1 MDITI
6 QLSCDRDYQVL
17 LLVKTIC
24 AITACLQTP
33 LSDFRSAGSDI
44 TQAFE
49 ISLSTKLFSGSRRNV
64 EEGCQDIKQL
74 LVTSYPRESQ
84 FFLSPYAKNVVY
96 LALEVMQCV

>member
-6 QLSCDRDYQVL
+6 QLSCDEAYQVL
-17 LLVKTIC
+17 LLGKTIYS
-24 AITACLQTP
+24 ITAYLQTP

-74 LVTSYPRESQ
+74 LVTSHPRESQ

>member
-6 QLSCDRDYQVL
+6 QLSCDEAYQVL
-17 LLVKTIC
+17 LLGKTIYS
-24 AITACLQTP
+24 ITACLQTP
-33 LSDFRSAGSDI
+33 LSDFRSVGSDI

-74 LVTSYPRESQ
+74 LVTSHPKESQ

>member
-17 LLVKTIC
+17 LLVKTIYS
-24 AITACLQTP
+24 ITP

-74 LVTSYPRESQ
+74 LVTSHLRESQ

>member
-33 LSDFRSAGSDI
+33 LSDFRSAWSDI

-49 ISLSTKLFSGSRRNV
+49 ISLSPELFSGSRRNF

-74 LVTSYPRESQ
+74 LVTSHPRESQ
-84 FFLSPYAKNVVY
+84 FFLSPYAKNMVY

>member
-17 LLVKTIC
+17 LLVKTIYS
-24 AITACLQTP
+24 IKACLQTP
-33 LSDFRSAGSDI
+33 LPDFRSAGSDF

-49 ISLSTKLFSGSRRNV
+49 ISLFTKLFSGSQRND

-74 LVTSYPRESQ
+74 LVTSQPGESQ
-84 FFLSPYAKNVVY
+84 FFLSPHAKNVVY

>member
-6 QLSCDRDYQVL
+6 QLSCDRAYRVL
-17 LLVKTIC
+17 PLGKMIYS
-24 AITACLQTP
+24 ITACLQTP
-33 LSDFRSAGSDI
+33 LPDFRSAGSDF

-49 ISLSTKLFSGSRRNV
+49 ISLPTKLFSGSRRNV

-74 LVTSYPRESQ
+74 LVTSHPRESQ
-84 FFLSPYAKNVVY
+84 FFLSPHAKNVVY